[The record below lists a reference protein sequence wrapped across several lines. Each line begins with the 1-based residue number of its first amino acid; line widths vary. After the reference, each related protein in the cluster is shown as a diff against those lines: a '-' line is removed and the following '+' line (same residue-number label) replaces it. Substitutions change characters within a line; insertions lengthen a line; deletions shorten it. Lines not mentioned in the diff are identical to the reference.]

1 MRCAARRDPYAAAI
15 LIREEDLAFA
25 SLMVQNLNV
34 ILMTSPELA
43 DLRSRLKNM
52 ATPEA
57 QDLFV
62 VLYRCVVIPPVIR
75 TASEAV

>member
-1 MRCAARRDPYAAAI
+1 MCCVARCDPYAAAI

-62 VLYRCVVIPPVIR
+62 VLYRCVVISPVVQS
-75 TASEAV
+75 SEAI